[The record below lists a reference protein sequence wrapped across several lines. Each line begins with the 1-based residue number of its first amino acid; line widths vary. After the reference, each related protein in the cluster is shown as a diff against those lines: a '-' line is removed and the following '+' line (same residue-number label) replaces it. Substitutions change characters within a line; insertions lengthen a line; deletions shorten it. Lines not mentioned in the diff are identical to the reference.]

1 MEMNEQNNYDEYN
14 RNNKIINNIRFN
26 NRYNDIDNN
35 INNNYNTLRMNS
47 PKQELNQN
55 TPYQNEIIYQNQ
67 NNNQNNINNNN
78 SQNLNNNET
87 NYLNNKTNKYMV
99 NTINNNRFN
108 NGNSNL
114 NYNNN
119 ENIINDDNKNN
130 NLNEQRSVNINIS
143 SNENENG
150 NKLYK
155 SNDINIDLNEWVRKD
170 LESRGLH
177 IGRGLSPRS
186 IRLGQLD
193 KRKTLLENIKA
204 QINLKKKTKL
214 EELNKRKQEDA
225 KYLQDMVIY
234 YPFGRGGGGAP
245 NRDKSGNVITY
256 RRALISDPKYNFA
269 SINVDD
275 DYDEVWN
282 REKRIGRF
290 YRNSPESF
298 NQNQNE
304 NNMLQ
309 MNDNNNNSN
318 NYNPNNYMPNNNISN
333 NYIPSN
339 NFNSINFSRR
349 NQLSRSTTMES
360 SPEFNNFNNQFRM
373 GRRTPYIERNRNE
386 MNAYNEL
393 LLKLREQNEI
403 LKRQLEEERENE
415 RIRKEKEKEEEQKK
429 LEELKERER
438 EIKEREENEIN
449 IIEENNNVYKNKIIE
464 KEIIDPDSIILD
476 KNAIERINRSEIE
489 SRNKLNN
496 EIYRLRAQMQD
507 QQMLLYQQISN
518 LKMEAEKANT
528 QREEAL
534 REIEKLKLQIYQ
546 DNKEDRQKRYIHH
559 VIVSEDGDKNV
570 EKSIQTEQPKNNED
584 ALELN
589 KLLKKNID
597 RLNYLE
603 EIERLNAIRRS
614 PPSNYELEFPK
625 NNVVPE
631 KEEEDDD
638 LYEIEISKVHN

>member
-1 MEMNEQNNYDEYN
+1 MDNMQMNEPNNYDEYN
-14 RNNKIINNIRFN
+14 RNNQIINNIRFN
-26 NRYNDIDNN
+26 NRYSNVDD
-35 INNNYNTLRMNS
+35 NNYNTLGMNNMN
-47 PKQELNQN
+47 QELNQN
-55 TPYQNEIIYQNQ
+55 NPYQNEIINQNQ
-67 NNNQNNINNNN
+67 NQNQNNINNNN
-78 SQNLNNNET
+78 SQNLNNNEI
-87 NYLNNKTNKYMV
+87 NNLNNKANENMI
-99 NTINNNRFN
+99 NTLNNNRFSKS
-108 NGNSNL
+108 NSNL

-119 ENIINDDNKNN
+119 NIIKDDNVNNN
-130 NLNEQRSVNINIS
+130 NLNEQRSININIP
-143 SNENENG
+143 SNENEN
-150 NKLYK
+150 NLYK
-155 SNDINIDLNEWVRKD
+155 NNDINIGLNEWVRKD

-177 IGRGLSPRS
+177 IGRGTSPRS
-186 IRLGQLD
+186 IRMAQLD

-204 QINLKKKTKL
+204 QLNLKKKTKL

-290 YRNSPESF
+290 YRNSPQTLDQE
-298 NQNQNE
+298 QNE
-304 NNMLQ
+304 NNMNQ
-309 MNDNNNNSN
+309 INDINNNNTI
-318 NYNPNNYMPNNNISN
+318 PNNYIQNNNIPN
-333 NYIPSN
+333 NYIPNNNYNSF
-339 NFNSINFSRR
+339 NFNRR
-349 NQLSRSTTMES
+349 NQLSRSMNMENN
-360 SPEFNNFNNQFRM
+360 PDFNNYNNQLRM
-373 GRRTPYIERNRNE
+373 SRRTPYNDRNRNE

-393 LLKLREQNEI
+393 LSRLREQNDI
-403 LKRQLEEERENE
+403 LKRQLEEEREND
-415 RIRKEKEKEEEQKK
+415 RLRKEKEKEEEQKK
-429 LEELKERER
+429 LEELKQREK
-438 EIKEREENEIN
+438 EIKEREENIIN
-449 IIEENNNVYKNKIIE
+449 IEEENNNVYKNRIVE

-489 SRNKLNN
+489 SRNRLNN
-496 EIYRLRAQMQD
+496 EIYRLRSQMQD

-559 VIVSEDGDKNV
+559 VIVSEDADKNV

-603 EIERLNAIRRS
+603 EIERLNSIRRS

>member
-1 MEMNEQNNYDEYN
+1 MKMGESTNYDEYN
-14 RNNKIINNIRFN
+14 RNNKLINNIRFN
-26 NRYNDIDNN
+26 NRYNDMDNSLDTLR
-35 INNNYNTLRMNS
+35 INNVQQNT
-47 PKQELNQN
+47 NQN
-55 TPYQNEIIYQNQ
+55 ELYQNQ
-67 NNNQNNINNNN
+67 VISQNENNNLINNNN
-78 SQNLNNNET
+78 FQKSNEYNMNNS
-87 NYLNNKTNKYMV
+87 NNKNMNDTLE
-99 NTINNNRFN
+99 NNNRFN
-108 NGNSNL
+108 NNNFG
-114 NYNNN
+114 NNN
-119 ENIINDDNKNN
+119 VINNK
-130 NLNEQRSVNINIS
+130 LNEERSSSLNIPSNQ
-143 SNENENG
+143 NENNI
-150 NKLYK
+150 YK
-155 SNDINIDLNEWVRKD
+155 SQDINIGLNEWVRND

-177 IGRGLSPRS
+177 VGRSVSPRS
-186 IRLGQLD
+186 IRMSQMD
-193 KRKTLLENIKA
+193 KKKTLLENIQA
-204 QINLKKKTKL
+204 QINLKKRSKL

-225 KYLQDMVIY
+225 KYLQDMVIF

-290 YRNSPESF
+290 YRNSPGSF
-298 NQNQNE
+298 NKNNDENYIQNNVMEMNE
-304 NNMLQ
+304 YNNIP
-309 MNDNNNNSN
+309 N
-318 NYNPNNYMPNNNISN
+318 NYNNQQINN
-333 NYIPSN
+333 
-339 NFNSINFSRR
+339 R
-349 NQLSRSTTMES
+349 NKRFQLSRSMNMDYN
-360 SPEFNNFNNQFRM
+360 PEFNNNQFRM
-373 GRRTPYIERNRNE
+373 SRRTPDVNQNKKEIS
-386 MNAYNEL
+386 AYNEL
-393 LLKLREQNEI
+393 LLKLREQNEL
-403 LKRQLEEERENE
+403 LKRQLEEEKENE
-415 RIRKEKEKEEEQKK
+415 RIRKEREKKEEEEEEQKK
-429 LEELKERER
+429 LK
-438 EIKEREENEIN
+438 KMKENEIEEKEDDM
-449 IIEENNNVYKNKIIE
+449 ITEEENNNIYRNRIIE
-464 KEIIDPDSIILD
+464 KEIIDPESIILD

-518 LKMEAEKANT
+518 LKTEAEKANA

-546 DNKEDRQKRYIHH
+546 DNSEDRQKRYIHH
-559 VIVSEDGDKNV
+559 VIVTDDGEKNI

-614 PPSNYELEFPK
+614 PPSNYELEYPKK
-625 NNVVPE
+625 NNIPE

>member
-1 MEMNEQNNYDEYN
+1 MS
-14 RNNKIINNIRFN
+14 
-26 NRYNDIDNN
+26 
-35 INNNYNTLRMNS
+35 NS
-47 PKQELNQN
+47 R
-55 TPYQNEIIYQNQ
+55 
-67 NNNQNNINNNN
+67 
-78 SQNLNNNET
+78 S
-87 NYLNNKTNKYMV
+87 
-99 NTINNNRFN
+99 
-108 NGNSNL
+108 
-114 NYNNN
+114 
-119 ENIINDDNKNN
+119 NIITPKATRTNSIPSKTTT
-130 NLNEQRSVNINIS
+130 
-143 SNENENG
+143 SN
-150 NKLYK
+150 
-155 SNDINIDLNEWVRKD
+155 
-170 LESRGLH
+170 
-177 IGRGLSPRS
+177 
-186 IRLGQLD
+186 Q
-193 KRKTLLENIKA
+193 
-204 QINLKKKTKL
+204 
-214 EELNKRKQEDA
+214 LNKRKQEDA
-225 KYLQDMVIY
+225 KYLQDMVIF

-290 YRNSPESF
+290 YKNTQDFSNKNNFRNNNIQE
-298 NQNQNE
+298 NE
-304 NNMLQ
+304 NIPQ
-309 MNDNNNNSN
+309 NNYQNN
-318 NYNPNNYMPNNNISN
+318 NYNPNFNNSAYPVSKSMNFENNPMP
-333 NYIPSN
+333 Y
-339 NFNSINFSRR
+339 
-349 NQLSRSTTMES
+349 
-360 SPEFNNFNNQFRM
+360 NFNNQFRM
-373 GRRTPYIERNRNE
+373 SRRTPNNNIRNREE
-386 MNAYNEL
+386 MNIYNEL
-393 LLKLREQNEI
+393 

-415 RIRKEKEKEEEQKK
+415 RLRKLKEKEEEEKKK
-429 LEELKERER
+429 LEELNENKINEKEDN
-438 EIKEREENEIN
+438 ENTT
-449 IIEENNNVYKNKIIE
+449 EENNININNNNIYRSRIVE

-559 VIVSEDGDKNV
+559 VIVSEDADKNV

>member
-1 MEMNEQNNYDEYN
+1 MDYSMKMNESQNYDEYN
-14 RNNKIINNIRFN
+14 RNNNMINKIRFN
-26 NRYNDIDNN
+26 NRYNNEDGNYDNG
-35 INNNYNTLRMNS
+35 NYDNRNYD
-47 PKQELNQN
+47 NQN
-55 TPYQNEIIYQNQ
+55 NIYQNQ
-67 NNNQNNINNNN
+67 NNNNINNN
-78 SQNLNNNET
+78 SNNNINE
-87 NYLNNKTNKYMV
+87 YNNNINENMF
-99 NTINNNRFN
+99 NTLNNNRFN
-108 NGNSNL
+108 YSNNNL
-114 NYNNN
+114 NYNN
-119 ENIINDDNKNN
+119 DNS
-130 NLNEQRSVNINIS
+130 NLNEERNSNMNINQ
-143 SNENENG
+143 NEDNI
-150 NKLYK
+150 YK
-155 SNDINIDLNEWVRKD
+155 NQDINLGLNEWVKSD

-177 IGRGLSPRS
+177 VGRSISPRS
-186 IRLGQLD
+186 IRLSNLD
-193 KRKTLLENIKA
+193 RKKTLLENIQA
-204 QINLKKKTKL
+204 QINLKKRTKL

-225 KYLQDMVIY
+225 KYLQDMVIF

-290 YRNSPESF
+290 YKNTQDFSNKNNFRNNNIQE
-298 NQNQNE
+298 NE
-304 NNMLQ
+304 NIPQ
-309 MNDNNNNSN
+309 NNYQNN
-318 NYNPNNYMPNNNISN
+318 NYNPNFNNSAYPVSKSMNFENNPMP
-333 NYIPSN
+333 Y
-339 NFNSINFSRR
+339 
-349 NQLSRSTTMES
+349 
-360 SPEFNNFNNQFRM
+360 NFNNQFRM
-373 GRRTPYIERNRNE
+373 SRRTPNNNIRNREE
-386 MNAYNEL
+386 MNIYNEL
-393 LLKLREQNEI
+393 LIKLREQNEL

-415 RIRKEKEKEEEQKK
+415 RLRKEKEKEEEEQKK
-429 LEELKERER
+429 LEE
-438 EIKEREENEIN
+438 IKQNQINEKEENEI
-449 IIEENNNVYKNKIIE
+449 IIEENNNNNILRNRIIE

-476 KNAIERINRSEIE
+476 KNAIDRINKSEAE

-518 LKMEAEKANT
+518 LKTEAEKANA

-559 VIVSEDGDKNV
+559 VIVTEDGDKN

-603 EIERLNAIRRS
+603 EIERLNAIRKS
-614 PPSNYELEFPK
+614 PPSNYELELPK
-625 NNVVPE
+625 RNVIPE

-638 LYEIEISKVHN
+638 LYEIEITKVHN